1 VFDENVSGLDTVVDC
16 RPPVALVDR
25 SPERIEEMAKAD
37 VVPRPL
43 EKKRLVEDAVVA
55 KNDVAVAF
63 WSVVELFTKRL
74 FATNTPVEVALP
86 V

>member
-1 VFDENVSGLDTVVDC
+1 LDENVSGLDTVVDC
-16 RPPVALVDR
+16 RPPVALVER
-25 SPERIEEMAKAD
+25 SPERMDEIAKAE

-43 EKKRLVEDAVVA
+43 EKKRFEVEAVVA
-55 KNDVAVAF
+55 KKDVAVAF

-74 FATNTPVEVALP
+74 FVTKTPVEVALP